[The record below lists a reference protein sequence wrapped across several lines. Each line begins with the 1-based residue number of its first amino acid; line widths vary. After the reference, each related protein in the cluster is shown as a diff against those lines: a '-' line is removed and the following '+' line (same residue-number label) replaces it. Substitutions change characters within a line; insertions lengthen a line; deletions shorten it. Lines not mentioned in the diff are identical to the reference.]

1 MSAVDLAAVPSRN
14 PQAAKDRPCASCAAE
29 DLQAGETAGWIPQ
42 RRRLRVRTATS
53 SPWLAPTRTGVRRLT
68 AALRG
73 RVLAASTSRGG
84 PNAKRAS
91 GTDIL
96 TLADC
101 CSGQP
106 MSRNGSGR
114 SRRGSW
120 ARLLWANPSRSGQ
133 PWDPRHPPRPT
144 NAARSRNIDHIAVAP
159 TGVYVI
165 DARLTPEPSESRS
178 RCLGLRS
185 SGSPARTAPS

>member
-1 MSAVDLAAVPSRN
+1 VAPADVCGRPRSRALPKPSSCEGPAVCVVCGRGP
-14 PQAAKDRPCASCAAE
+14 
-29 DLQAGETAGWIPQ
+29 QAGETAGWIPR

-91 GTDIL
+91 GTDIR
-96 TLADC
+96 TSADC
-101 CSGQP
+101 CSGQA

-120 ARLLWANPSRSGQ
+120 ARLLWANLSRSGR
-133 PWDPRHPPRPT
+133 PWDPPPSST
-144 NAARSRNIDHIAVAP
+144 TDECRSVA
-159 TGVYVI
+159 
-165 DARLTPEPSESRS
+165 EHRS
-178 RCLGLRS
+178 HRGR
-185 SGSPARTAPS
+185 AHRRVRD